1 VKRIYSLKGRNLFR
15 EVYQKGRKLQGTGI
29 RVFIFNINK
38 SIYVK
43 PVTTKERTGSPKNIK
58 IAITPARSYGNAYA
72 RNRGKRRIRAICSE
86 MLGELK
92 EGFYIIIRIDNDF
105 RDLAFEDEKNIVR
118 SLFAKAGLFIDD
130 ASKQDRQNS

>member
-15 EVYQKGRKLQGTGI
+15 EVYHKGRKIQGTGI
-29 RVFIFNINK
+29 RVFILNINK
-38 SIYVK
+38 SGYVK
-43 PVTTKERTGSPKNIK
+43 PVRVTDRSDSPKNIK
-58 IAITPARSYGNAYA
+58 IAISPAKSYGKAYA

-86 MLGELK
+86 MLDELK
-92 EGFYIIIRIDNDF
+92 EGFCIIIRIDNDF

-130 ASKQDRQNS
+130 ACKQDRQNN